1 MTTVLTINGSAL
13 SGIRVRNSVVAVIV
27 DFCRPSLKPFLHEH
41 VTAQEQE
48 QTLFFESRI
57 FRIWYG
63 VMMLLWG
70 LLFALFNS
78 ISFFLDHWH
87 YPAIM
92 VLGAFVA
99 GLTPE
104 GGGAVAFPVLSVFFD
119 LKRDMARDF
128 SLMIQSIGMTSASIW
143 ILSRKGRRLA
153 DYAPVLWFVPV
164 SFLGFVSG
172 MVLLQAI
179 PVFIIQALFLSLI
192 LTFTLAYISSKHRGD
207 RPVLMV
213 NNAADKM
220 LLAGVLIVGGMCAS
234 LFGTG
239 ADIVLYTA
247 LVTRF
252 RMDEKAA
259 THMGIMVMAAISVLG
274 YAYRVFWDGDI
285 TDYQIRTWLCAYPV
299 VLFMA
304 PFGSYILHK
313 LNVEWMLRGI
323 VALNIFQMAYFNLKN
338 PSWDKLAWSG
348 GASIFLFAIFWFS
361 LARIARQTERQRLAA
376 DPHRS

>member
-1 MTTVLTINGSAL
+1 MSTKQ
-13 SGIRVRNSVVAVIV
+13 R
-27 DFCRPSLKPFLHEH
+27 
-41 VTAQEQE
+41 EQM
-48 QTLFFESRI
+48 LFFESRI
-57 FRIWYG
+57 FRSWYG
-63 VMMLLWG
+63 AMMLLWV
-70 LLFALFNS
+70 LLFALLNS
-78 ISFFLDHWH
+78 VSFLLDHWH

-119 LKRDMARDF
+119 IKREMARDF
-128 SLMIQSIGMTSASIW
+128 SLMIQSVGMTSASIW

-153 DYAPVLWFVPV
+153 DYVPVLWFVPI
-164 SFLGFVSG
+164 SFMGFVLG
-172 MVLLQAI
+172 MVMLQAI
-179 PVFIIQALFLSLI
+179 PVYIIQALFLSLI
-192 LTFTLAYISSKHRGD
+192 LTFALAYISSKHRGN
-207 RPVLMV
+207 RHNLTVK
-213 NNAADKM
+213 NTGDKM
-220 LLAGVLIVGGMCAS
+220 LLAGVLIAGGMCAS

-252 RMDEKAA
+252 RMDEKVA
-259 THMGIMVMAAISVLG
+259 THMSIMVMAAISILG
-274 YAYRVFWDGDI
+274 YAYRFVWDGDI

-323 VALNIFQMAYFNLKN
+323 VALNIFQMGYFNLKS
-338 PSWDKLAWSG
+338 PTWEKLAWSAG
-348 GASIFLFAIFWFS
+348 FSIILFAIFWFS
-361 LARIARQTERQRLAA
+361 LAHIARQTERQRLAA
-376 DPHRS
+376 DTG